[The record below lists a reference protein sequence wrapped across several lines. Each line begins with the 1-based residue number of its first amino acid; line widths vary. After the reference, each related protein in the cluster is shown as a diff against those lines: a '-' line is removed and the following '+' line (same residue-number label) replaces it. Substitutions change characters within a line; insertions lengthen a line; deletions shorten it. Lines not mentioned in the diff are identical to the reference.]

1 MNREKMIEYFKK
13 GYSFVEEYK
22 GYNIYSYKEFYM
34 VEKNDEILQDFL
46 ETKQSAKVFITKRI
60 KKVSKWLVK

>member
-60 KKVSKWLVK
+60 KKVSK